1 MKFNP
6 EEVKVEYVYNHKSKE
21 VIAGYAGSNI
31 FRNTS
36 VVADARKKVWD
47 DHHVFIEELEFT
59 AGGFR
64 FISRDSSALEAA
76 FNDFNQYLKDNLK

>member
-6 EEVKVEYVYNHKSKE
+6 EEVKVEYVYNFTSKE
-21 VIAGYAGSNI
+21 VIAGYARSSI
-31 FRNTS
+31 FHNTS
-36 VVADARKKVWD
+36 VVANARKKVWD

-64 FISRDSSALEAA
+64 FISRDSSSLEVA
-76 FNDFNQYLKDNLK
+76 FNEFNQYLKDNLK